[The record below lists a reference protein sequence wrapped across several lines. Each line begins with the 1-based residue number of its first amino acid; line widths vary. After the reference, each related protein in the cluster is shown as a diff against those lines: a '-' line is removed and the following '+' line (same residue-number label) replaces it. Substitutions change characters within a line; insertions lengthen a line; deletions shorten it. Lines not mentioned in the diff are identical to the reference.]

1 VWLTWRNELNFN
13 DYLHVN
19 YEHTAKIV
27 PDVPAVA
34 AISPGCRTFNEKA
47 LFG

>member
-1 VWLTWRNELNFN
+1 
-13 DYLHVN
+13 
-19 YEHTAKIV
+19 V

-47 LFG
+47 LFGWSPHR